1 MPKFSD
7 ISFSM
12 TDVIKGITFFAIVG
26 AMWADLKAD
35 KMKTKSDISFLQY
48 QVNELKQ
55 ICGILPKQI
64 QLEDDKQTHN
74 PLRSN

>member
-7 ISFSM
+7 ITFTM
-12 TDVIKGITFFAIVG
+12 TDVIKGIGFLLLVG
-26 AMWADLKAD
+26 TMWADLKTD
-35 KMKTKSDISFLQY
+35 KIRTKADISFLQY

-55 ICGILPKQI
+55 ICGILPKQT

-74 PLRSN
+74 SRGSN

>member
-7 ISFSM
+7 ITFTT
-12 TDVIKGITFFAIVG
+12 TDIIKGVTFFCIVG

-35 KMKTKSDISFLQY
+35 KVKTKADISFLQY

-55 ICGILPKQI
+55 ICGILPKPI
-64 QLEDDKQTHN
+64 NLEDEQTN
-74 PLRSN
+74 RRSN

>member
-26 AMWADLKAD
+26 AMWADLKSD
-35 KMKTKSDISFLQY
+35 KVKTKADISFLQY

-55 ICGILPKQI
+55 ICGILPKPI
-64 QLEDDKQTHN
+64 TLEDEDRK
-74 PLRSN
+74 SVV